1 MPECFV
7 FLHRTTLSDHYSRVT
22 GWRVWEIMRS
32 CKDDCMVSLFLRW
45 GRWRQNINSAH
56 FLTEPECILSS
67 VTADVDCKTFIRK
80 WKKKITAETC
90 KTGMTFPGPS
100 FLFDIELYTE
110 LQMCL
115 DYTEITV
122 KNKGQMRHC
131 GISCGSSDLSGCS
144 WFPGNLRP
152 EITCKFCP
160 YE

>member
-1 MPECFV
+1 
-7 FLHRTTLSDHYSRVT
+7 
-22 GWRVWEIMRS
+22 MRS
-32 CKDDCMVSLFLRW
+32 WEDDCMVSLFLRC
-45 GRWRQNINSAH
+45 GRWRQNINPAH

-67 VTADVDCKTFIRK
+67 VTADVDSKTFIRK
-80 WKKKITAETC
+80 LKKILHETC
-90 KTGMTFPGPS
+90 KTSVTFPVPS

-131 GISCGSSDLSGCS
+131 GICCGSSDLSGCS

-152 EITCKFCP
+152 ENTRKFCP